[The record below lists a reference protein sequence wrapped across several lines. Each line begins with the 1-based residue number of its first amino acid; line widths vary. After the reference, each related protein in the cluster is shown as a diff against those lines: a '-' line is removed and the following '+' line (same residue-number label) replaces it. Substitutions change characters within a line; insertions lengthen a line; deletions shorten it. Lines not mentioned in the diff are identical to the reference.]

1 MMAFRRRRNRFL
13 TTAVPIRRPIAYDTS
28 ASDQDFCSRNSTVK
42 DPERPRDDERR
53 KASCVWRDR
62 IGPMA
67 TTAESSRAVPVV
79 TPTADGVPSPVET
92 ELRLSRPWS
101 TSAYESRVSWPSCEH
116 WADMCVSSIH
126 FLPRPGPET
135 SESRSAGDPVTEI
148 GAFRYML
155 GGKPPEALVVR
166 REAHRL
172 GTVYRL
178 RAQQALWCRRS
189 RGKPASR
196 LPPVRGTIAT
206 PSSARSPSTRWPA
219 HHSPFVHSCG

>member
-13 TTAVPIRRPIAYDTS
+13 TTAVPTRRPIAYETC
-28 ASDQDFCSRNSTVK
+28 ASDQDFCSRNTTLK
-42 DPERPRDDERR
+42 DPERPRDDEWR

-62 IGPMA
+62 MGPMA
-67 TTAESSRAVPVV
+67 ATAESSRAVPVV

-101 TSAYESRVSWPSCEH
+101 TSAYESRASWPSCEH

-155 GGKPPEALVVR
+155 GGKPL
-166 REAHRL
+166 
-172 GTVYRL
+172 
-178 RAQQALWCRRS
+178 
-189 RGKPASR
+189 
-196 LPPVRGTIAT
+196 
-206 PSSARSPSTRWPA
+206 
-219 HHSPFVHSCG
+219 